1 MAARRKGQAVLD
13 KKNQALERLAIE
25 YVPVGSIHPNT
36 YNPNRQTEHE
46 FTMLVRSIA
55 EDGFT
60 QPVLVAQCDQEHE
73 CEGVI
78 VDGEH
83 RWRAVQALAR
93 LRAYAKAASKSL
105 DDLTDIQWAE
115 GMRGELPEG
124 TDIAVVKMPM
134 GEAQAKI
141 ATLRHNRARGSE
153 DIELAT
159 DVLRDLE
166 RLGALEWAAD
176 SLDLSDSELQRL
188 LEDIP
193 APEALA
199 GEEFTE
205 AWQPATGTD
214 EGARGQVTPSL
225 YADSTDAGA
234 DAARRNHERLAAAK
248 TAQDRQEVLKS
259 KDVFRLSLTFSGE
272 EAEVVRAGLGDRPAV
287 RILAWCTRSTTGED
301 AAS

>member
-1 MAARRKGQAVLD
+1 MPARRKGQAVLD

-25 YVPVGSIHPNT
+25 YVPIRSIHPNT
-36 YNPNRQTEHE
+36 YNPNRQSEHE
-46 FTMLVRSIA
+46 FTLLLRSIL

-60 QPVLVAQCDQEHE
+60 QPVLVAQCDQDHE
-73 CEGVI
+73 CHGVI

-83 RWRAVQALAR
+83 RWRAVQVLASI
-93 LRAYAKAASKSL
+93 RAYAKSIGKSAEE
-105 DDLTDIQWAE
+105 LTEAEWAE
-115 GMRGELPEG
+115 GRAFPLPEDA
-124 TDIAVVKMPM
+124 DIAVVKMPM

-153 DIELAT
+153 DIEMAT

-166 RLGALEWAAD
+166 KLGALEWAAD
-176 SLDLSDSELQRL
+176 SLDLSDTELQRL

-205 AWQPATGTD
+205 AWTPSTGTD

-248 TAQDRQEVLKS
+248 NDQERQEVLKS
-259 KDVFRLSLTFSGE
+259 KDVFRLSLTFGDD
-272 EAEVVRAGLGDRPAV
+272 EAAIVRKGLGDRPAV
-287 RILAWCTRSTTGED
+287 TILGWCKSQAE

>member
-1 MAARRKGQAVLD
+1 MAARRKGQAVLE

-25 YVPVGSIHPNT
+25 YVPIESIHPNT
-36 YNPNRQTEHE
+36 YNPNRQSEHE
-46 FTMLVRSIA
+46 FTMLVRSIE

-60 QPVLVAQCDQEHE
+60 QPVLVAQCDQGHG

-93 LRAYAKAASKSL
+93 IRAYAASIGKPIAE
-105 DDLTDIQWAE
+105 LTEAE
-115 GMRGELPEG
+115 REQGTQAPLPEG
-124 TDIAVVKMPM
+124 TDIAVVKLPM

-166 RLGALEWAAD
+166 KLGALEWAAD

-214 EGARGQVTPSL
+214 EGARGQVSPTI

-234 DAARRNHERLAAAK
+234 DAARRNHERLAQAK
-248 TAQDRQEVLKS
+248 TAQDRQEVLAS
-259 KDVFRLSLTFSGE
+259 KDVFRLSLTFSGD
-272 EAEVVRAGLGDRPAV
+272 EAAVVRSGLGERPAV
-287 RILAWCTRSTTGED
+287 TIIEWCRAQ
-301 AAS
+301 AAHAEAG

>member
-1 MAARRKGQAVLD
+1 MPAKRKGQAVLD

-25 YVPVGSIHPNT
+25 YVPIGSIHPNT

-46 FTMLVRSIA
+46 FTMLLRSIL

-60 QPVLVAQCDQEHE
+60 QPVLVAQCDRDHE

-83 RWRAVQALAR
+83 RWRAVQVLASI
-93 LRAYAKAASKSL
+93 RAYAKSIGRKIE
-105 DDLTDIQWAE
+105 DLTDAE
-115 GMRGELPEG
+115 WEQGRAFPMPAD

-166 RLGALEWAAD
+166 KLGALEWAAD
-176 SLDLSDSELQRL
+176 SLDLSDAELQRL

-199 GEEFTE
+199 GEEFSE
-205 AWQPATGTD
+205 AWQPSTGTD
-214 EGARGQVTPSL
+214 EGKRGQVTPSL

-234 DAARRNHERLAAAK
+234 DAARRNQERLAAAK
-248 TAQDRQEVLKS
+248 TDQDRQAVLQS
-259 KDVFRLSLTFSGE
+259 KDVFRLSLTFSGD
-272 EAEVVRAGLGDRPAV
+272 EAAVVRKGLGERPAV
-287 RILAWCTRSTTGED
+287 TIIEWCRD
-301 AAS
+301 RAN

>member
-1 MAARRKGQAVLD
+1 MPTRRKGQAVIE
-13 KKNQALERLAIE
+13 KKNAALERLAIE
-25 YVPVGSIHPNT
+25 YVPIGSIHPNT

-46 FTMLVRSIA
+46 FTMLLRSIL

-60 QPVLVAQCDQEHE
+60 QPVLVAQCDQGHE

-83 RWRAVQALAR
+83 RWRAMQVLASI
-93 LRAYAKAASKSL
+93 RAYAASIGKL
-105 DDLTDIQWAE
+105 A
-115 GMRGELPEG
+115 GELADAEWEQGRTYPMPG
-124 TDIAVVKMPM
+124 DTDIAVVKLPM

-176 SLDLSDSELQRL
+176 SLDLSDDELNRL
-188 LEDIP
+188 LADIP

-248 TAQDRQEVLKS
+248 TDQDRQAVLAS
-259 KDVFRLSLTFSGE
+259 KDVFRLSLTFSGD
-272 EAEVVRAGLGDRPAV
+272 EAAVVRKGLGDRPAV
-287 RILAWCTRSTTGED
+287 TIIEWCRD
-301 AAS
+301 RASG